1 MHSQR
6 SIYPPPPHQPQA
18 HFYGAPEID
27 FGTARS
33 RSESMPRTDDF
44 CCMFDTLASAGDA
57 GSRTTE
63 DVLLIGFA
71 NGLSVHSVGKS
82 RASCIGRLEGLR
94 GPVLKAKILPS
105 HSRYD
110 KLQQY
115 RPLVAVVIHGVFQ
128 LPVTQDESRPES
140 GDSVESS
147 FSASGSVLQAFQA
160 VGDDDLGSEP
170 FYQTTVEVFSLKKNQ
185 HVSTLLRGP
194 KTRLEASQI
203 HPYIQAK
210 PPPTSLQ
217 VQASERFIV
226 IASGASGEVFVFNNE
241 FGQVKDNQAAFKCI
255 GKFWTRTSQKRTR
268 SLSMSSNTSESDN
281 DKPHC
286 PDVALFSLNHKWL
299 AIVPPVSSTQ
309 STLHMSVEKN
319 RSAQKIPGLS
329 SHTAPTEPSV
339 NCDTDVPETEG
350 LFNRVARDFTQEFIK
365 GARWVGG
372 QGKQAWSNYWSKPA
386 LQHAATSPGNF
397 YPPAQPTFPPTHAN
411 DSVLMKKSGQ
421 PTTVSI
427 IALEKLCDGQHS
439 RPDKAL
445 QPTATFALPTGCSW
459 VSFAPGGLHLLTA
472 SLKGDVQQIWSLMRM
487 VHGEAVHGT
496 ASDTDGRAPFVREI
510 KRFTRLTEAKIVDVV
525 WKEHRGDGL
534 AILTERGT
542 VHINSIPA
550 AALQWPPPR
559 RVLRAATAPSQP
571 NADDKD
577 TNVAVPAASM
587 GSAFGAAFNMVSGSA
602 QPLMTAVRGRPAS
615 VGSAFSNWSNLGF
628 PAGAGA
634 KSGKV
639 VAAGFNRSV
648 SAATSTVNS
657 LQHLGENRLALPG
670 KPSVVMPGCV
680 RWLGGRNH
688 GLIAVT
694 GGNIIRAH
702 KVAQSTTAKA
712 GKRRLSVIASKAFE
726 FKVPSSQS
734 ASGKSISGQA
744 EGHNASASH
753 EGFWDS
759 LEPSRQPSRALQD
772 VHPLSHAEIET
783 NAPYQPF
790 HTDRRVGFYVYDD
803 EDTTTNT
810 HHDAPW
816 AFGEP
821 LLTTKIS
828 AGSADVEEAEERLQQ
843 PSHLEN
849 LIQNQGDQLV
859 VTTRRRRTQ
868 ARPGDQEGEFFEDD
882 CEVIDFADERV

>member
-33 RSESMPRTDDF
+33 RSESMPRTDNF
-44 CCMFDTLASAGDA
+44 CCMFDTLASAGDDGLRA
-57 GSRTTE
+57 IE

-71 NGLSVHSVGKS
+71 NGLNVHSVGKGK
-82 RASCIGRLEGLR
+82 ASCIGRLEGLR

-110 KLQQY
+110 ALQHY

-128 LPVTQDESRPES
+128 LPVTQDEIRPEGGPS
-140 GDSVESS
+140 AESS
-147 FSASGSVLQAFQA
+147 FSASGSTLQAMQA
-160 VGDDDLGSEP
+160 AGDDGLDPEP
-170 FYQTTVEVFSLKKNQ
+170 FYQTTVEVFSLKENK

-194 KTRLEASQI
+194 KSRLEASQI

-226 IASGASGEVFVFNNE
+226 IASGISGEVFVFNNE
-241 FGQVKDNQAAFKCI
+241 SRQTKESQAAFKCI
-255 GKFWTRTSQKRTR
+255 GKFWTRTSHKRTR
-268 SLSMSSNTSESDN
+268 SLSTSSNTSEADN
-281 DKPHC
+281 DKPHR
-286 PDVALFSLNHKWL
+286 PDVALFSLNHKLL

-309 STLHMSVEKN
+309 NTLHMSAEKN

-372 QGKQAWSNYWSKPA
+372 QGKQAWSNYWAKPA

-397 YPPAQPTFPPTHAN
+397 HPPAQPTFPPTHAN
-411 DSVLMKKSGQ
+411 DGVPTAKSGQ

-427 IALEKLCDGQHS
+427 IALEKLCDGQHG

-445 QPTATFALPTGCSW
+445 QPTTTFALPTGCSW
-459 VSFAPGGLHLLTA
+459 VSFAPSGLHLLTV

-487 VHGEAVHGT
+487 VHGEAVR
-496 ASDTDGRAPFVREI
+496 DTDGRAPFVREI

-525 WKEHRGDGL
+525 WKEPRGDGL

-559 RVLRAATAPSQP
+559 RVIRAATAPSQP
-571 NADDKD
+571 SADDKD
-577 TNVAVPAASM
+577 TDVAVPAASM
-587 GSAFGAAFNMVSGSA
+587 GSTFGAAFNMVSGSA

-628 PAGAGA
+628 PVGAGA

-657 LQHLGENRLALPG
+657 LQHMGENRLALPG
-670 KPSVVMPGCV
+670 KPSVIMPGCV
-680 RWLGGRNH
+680 RWLGGKNQ

-694 GGNIIRAH
+694 GGNIIRTH
-702 KVAQSTTAKA
+702 NVAQSTKAKA
-712 GKRRLSVIASKAFE
+712 GKRRLSVIASKASE

-734 ASGKSISGQA
+734 ASGKSITGQA
-744 EGHNASASH
+744 EGYHAPASQ

-759 LEPSRQPSRALQD
+759 LAPSRQPRRTIPD
-772 VHPLSHAEIET
+772 THPLSHAEIET

-790 HTDRRVGFYVYDD
+790 HTDRRVGFYVYND
-803 EDTTTNT
+803 DTTMSTEHNV
-810 HHDAPW
+810 PW
-816 AFGEP
+816 AFGEAI
-821 LLTTKIS
+821 LTTKIS
-828 AGSADVEEAEERLQQ
+828 AGSTDVEEAEERLHQ

-849 LIQNQGDQLV
+849 LVQNQGDQLV
-859 VTTRRRRTQ
+859 VTTRRKRTQ
-868 ARPGDQEGEFFEDD
+868 AGLGDQEGEFFEDD